1 MCVDRERKAIQ
12 AVLKETKVKDKAVEE
27 GLKAVQLM
35 EDRINVK
42 TAKLHNAVKEVS
54 DELVERSE
62 VLQEML
68 KKDITLH
75 GQVKLKALGSQK
87 EELAFSLAQLRSSAD
102 FAEKALAD
110 GDDIQLLAMKQQLV
124 QRLAHLNALQV
135 QCKPRE
141 NDTRNLQLDRTIM
154 GDIDKM
160 VTLVHTSAEI
170 SNWVLSMVGGEEGVL
185 YQTLAGQPV
194 DFVLAKK
201 NGTVG
206 PTELGINYSVCA
218 IIKEVDRN

>member
-42 TAKLHNAVKEVS
+42 TAKLHNAVKEVF
-54 DELVERSE
+54 DKLVERSE

-170 SNWVLSMVGGEEGVL
+170 SNWVLSMAVGEEGVL
-185 YQTLAGQPV
+185 Y
-194 DFVLAKK
+194 
-201 NGTVG
+201 
-206 PTELGINYSVCA
+206 
-218 IIKEVDRN
+218 